1 MARKRRALAVK
12 SSNARA
18 GEEEEDA
25 AAVEDDRVAEL
36 CQAIDLQG
44 ERLHSGGNL
53 SILVSTVQ
61 ARAAAIRAI
70 RDAQIAEFLAQ
81 LQLQQAS
88 LSEEMLDMPI
98 CEFLERFC
106 PNTELVCKESGVV
119 EMRKKKL
126 PTSDAGDPLA
136 SLFALSAL
144 KNTSAAAAAAAAA
157 TAKKSSASF
166 FCTPRTLGGGI
177 SSSMKTRTL
186 LSLCY
191 VTQLLACP
199 CSFPSFH
206 RGREG
211 GQISQSDVLLK
222 LMCNKTIMAASTG
235 YQWFD
240 FLVHL
245 TRIEPAPETDVLFLS
260 TCHLGRHLALEP
272 VIFIGKVLV
281 LLAAAPMEIFLL
293 GAARSSA

>member
-25 AAVEDDRVAEL
+25 AAAEDDRVAEL
-36 CQAIDLQG
+36 CRAIDLQ
-44 ERLHSGGNL
+44 
-53 SILVSTVQ
+53 VQ
-61 ARAAAIRAI
+61 ARATAIRAI

-98 CEFLERFC
+98 CDFLERFC

-144 KNTSAAAAAAAAA
+144 KNTSSTAAAAA

-177 SSSMKTRTL
+177 SSSMKTR
-186 LSLCY
+186 SM
-191 VTQLLACP
+191 
-199 CSFPSFH
+199 
-206 RGREG
+206 R
-211 GQISQSDVLLK
+211 
-222 LMCNKTIMAASTG
+222 
-235 YQWFD
+235 
-240 FLVHL
+240 
-245 TRIEPAPETDVLFLS
+245 
-260 TCHLGRHLALEP
+260 
-272 VIFIGKVLV
+272 
-281 LLAAAPMEIFLL
+281 
-293 GAARSSA
+293 